1 MSARVQSMRWISFI
15 LAAINPIPYGTA
27 FYRAAGAVLRSI
39 PLAWRIAMRD
49 LAGRYKGQVI
59 GVAWTI
65 AHPVMLMLIFLFLF
79 GVVFK
84 ARLEASFEL
93 PRDYTVYIL
102 AGLVPW
108 LASIPAITASCNS
121 ILGSPSLVK
130 QFGFDTTL
138 LPLRDV
144 LSSVPF
150 WCVGITFVIAY
161 TILSGN
167 GAPWTYALLPFVLV
181 LTFMFLVGM
190 AWLLAALTVFFRD
203 IKDFVT
209 VLVTMLLYIMP
220 IVYLP
225 EWTPA
230 VFQPVIKYNPLSY
243 MIWVYQDVFYFGRIE
258 HPLAWVIFSVM
269 SVFVFAAGYRVF
281 KRLKPYF
288 GNVL

>member
-1 MSARVQSMRWISFI
+1 MSARVQSMRWASFFI
-15 LAAINPIPYGTA
+15 AVLNPVPYAVA
-27 FYRAAGAVLRSI
+27 FYRGWGLVVRTL
-39 PLAWRIAMRD
+39 PLAWSMAVRD
-49 LAGRYKGQVI
+49 LVGRYKGQMI
-59 GVAWTI
+59 GAVWTV
-65 AHPVMLMLIFLFLF
+65 AHPVMLMLIFLFIF

-108 LASIPAITASCNS
+108 LACIPAITTSCNS
-121 ILGSPSLVK
+121 ILGSSGLVK
-130 QFGFDTTL
+130 QFGFDTTI

-150 WCVGITFVIAY
+150 WCVGITFVVAY
-161 TILSGN
+161 TVLSGN
-167 GAPWTYALLPFVLV
+167 GAPWTYALIPLV
-181 LTFMFLVGM
+181 LGTTFMFLVGL

-209 VLVTMLLYIMP
+209 VLVTMLLYILP

-225 EWTPA
+225 EWTPE
-230 VFQPVIKYNPLSY
+230 VFRAAILYNPLSY
-243 MIWVYQDVFYFGRIE
+243 LIWVYQDVFYFGRIE
-258 HPLAWVIFSVM
+258 HPDAWLISGGM

-281 KRLKPYF
+281 SRLKPYF